1 MPRSFNYAVFVVMA
15 FFFAC
20 FFLMPIWSTLEVAFL
35 GVKGQFTLDYLAGI
49 FRSPMYREGLANASS
64 SECGP
69 PWAAC
74 CSPCHSRCFTT
85 ALNTRERMSSMG

>member
-49 FRSPMYREGLANASS
+49 FRSPMYREGWRMLHHRSVDHPGLLAALPATR
-64 SECGP
+64 GALP
-69 PWAAC
+69 P
-74 CSPCHSRCFTT
+74 
-85 ALNTRERMSSMG
+85 L